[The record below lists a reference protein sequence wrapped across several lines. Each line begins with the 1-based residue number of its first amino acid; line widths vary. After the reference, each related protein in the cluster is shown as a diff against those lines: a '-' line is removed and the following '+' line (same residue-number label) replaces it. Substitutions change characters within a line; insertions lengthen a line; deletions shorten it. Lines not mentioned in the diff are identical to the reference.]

1 MKRKPGYVLVFDGGS
16 RGNPGPGY
24 GSYAVTRTDTGQS
37 RLERLDFHRRMT
49 NNEAEYETLIVAL
62 EDLLSKL
69 SHDGQRPGEF
79 SVEIRGDSR
88 LVIDQ
93 VTGRWKARDPRMAR
107 YRDRVRN
114 LLERFGK
121 VRLVQQ
127 PRARSVAILGH

>member
-1 MKRKPGYVLVFDGGS
+1 
-16 RGNPGPGY
+16 
-24 GSYAVTRTDTGQS
+24 
-37 RLERLDFHRRMT
+37 MT